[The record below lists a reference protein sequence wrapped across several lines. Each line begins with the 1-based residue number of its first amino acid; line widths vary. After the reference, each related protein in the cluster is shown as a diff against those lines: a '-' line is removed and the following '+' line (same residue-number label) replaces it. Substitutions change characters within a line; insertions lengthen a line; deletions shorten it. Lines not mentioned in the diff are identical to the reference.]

1 MYLSLSLSLSLA
13 RARALSL
20 CRWIIRVRYPPMLRV
35 LQMSD
40 LTREQPR
47 MNRDQM
53 LGTVRMSKETYFIV
67 QRYLL

>member
-1 MYLSLSLSLSLA
+1 
-13 RARALSL
+13 
-20 CRWIIRVRYPPMLRV
+20 MLRV

-53 LGTVRMSKETYFIV
+53 LGTVCMSKETYCAVERDLFIV
-67 QRYLL
+67 SKETYYMNRDQMLGTRGARVPYSEIY